1 MAFSLAVAIG
11 ATIGGG
17 IMRMPGEVAAY
28 LPSQGLF
35 LCAWILGGINAL
47 IGATVFAELGT
58 MMPLSGGLYTFARRA
73 FGDYGGFLVG
83 YSDWLNQTISV
94 SLLALVIGE
103 YSRGLLPGFEG
114 EASQIG
120 LFILMAIAAVQW
132 TGIRSG
138 SRIQEQTTLLKTVA
152 LLGLIVSCFLSSRHL
167 VIPQP
172 QAATSPSALSL
183 IIAFILAMQAIL
195 FAYDSYYYV
204 VYYGEELRNP
214 GKEIPR
220 SMFMSVCLIIF
231 IYVLINLAFLR
242 VIPIQQMAK
251 DPFVVATVTKAIFG
265 ERGELILRVTLIVS
279 ILGTMNATGSCH
291 PPGCCMDWDETDSF
305 PTRRRVLMQAALQRC
320 LSP

>member
-1 MAFSLAVAIG
+1 MAFSLAVTIG

-47 IGATVFAELGT
+47 IGATVFAELGA

-83 YSDWLNQTISV
+83 YSDWLNQTVSV

-132 TGIRSG
+132 TGVSARW
-138 SRIQEQTTLLKTVA
+138 LL
-152 LLGLIVSCFLSSRHL
+152 R
-167 VIPQP
+167 
-172 QAATSPSALSL
+172 
-183 IIAFILAMQAIL
+183 
-195 FAYDSYYYV
+195 
-204 VYYGEELRNP
+204 
-214 GKEIPR
+214 
-220 SMFMSVCLIIF
+220 
-231 IYVLINLAFLR
+231 
-242 VIPIQQMAK
+242 
-251 DPFVVATVTKAIFG
+251 
-265 ERGELILRVTLIVS
+265 
-279 ILGTMNATGSCH
+279 
-291 PPGCCMDWDETDSF
+291 
-305 PTRRRVLMQAALQRC
+305 
-320 LSP
+320 